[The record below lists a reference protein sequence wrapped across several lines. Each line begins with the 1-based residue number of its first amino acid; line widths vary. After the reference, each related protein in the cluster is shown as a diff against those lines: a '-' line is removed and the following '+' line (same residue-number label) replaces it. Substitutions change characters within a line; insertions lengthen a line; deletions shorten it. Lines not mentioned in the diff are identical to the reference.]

1 VSRGDEEPEQA
12 VRELLQTYEKQEAAV
27 LKAELLEFLKSK
39 ECRDELEK
47 TIQKPLET
55 IVLSALTGAK
65 FQEQLR
71 EAVIASLKPEII
83 KAAQTAAAG
92 ALNSI
97 KVTIPEE
104 AQKRMRTEAE
114 ETLRNAF
121 ATAQK
126 ESLGTVPRLAN
137 DARRQMQ
144 RQGEDSPPSG
154 TAQEFAPRLSGDHLF
169 WGAVVAVVLIVGAAI
184 YWFSGRRDERPDP
197 GYVDSSALVTE
208 SQPPTETVAPVTAR
222 PSALLRQY
230 RAALMQMGPP
240 DLPAPSDAQIA
251 CIESALPNAE
261 TAARLDVAALRAL
274 LNNCNAMSARPAGR
288 VRIVAGVQ
296 AQLTEEARARTCS
309 ALQPVTIDGRHGTE
323 TSRALQTYVG
333 CTDPIGVPEALET
346 LGDYAAVGVYFIDKR
361 MRDSGSTTQR

>member
-1 VSRGDEEPEQA
+1 MSRGDEEPEQA

-27 LKAELLEFLKSK
+27 LKAELLDFLKSK
-39 ECRDELEK
+39 ECRDELER

-55 IVLSALTGAK
+55 IVLGALTNAK

-71 EAVIASLKPEII
+71 DAVIASLKPEIL

-104 AQKRMRTEAE
+104 AQRRMRTETE

-126 ESLGTVPRLAN
+126 ESLATVPRLAN
-137 DARRQMQ
+137 DARRQLQ
-144 RQGEDSPPSG
+144 RQGEESPPSG
-154 TAQEFAPRLSGDHLF
+154 AARDFAPRLSGDRMF
-169 WGAVVAVVLIVGAAI
+169 WGAVVAVVLVVGAAI
-184 YWFSGRRDERPDP
+184 YWFAGRREEPLDT

-208 SQPPTETVAPVTAR
+208 SLPTETTAPVTTR
-222 PSALLRQY
+222 PSALFEQY
-230 RAALMQMGPP
+230 RLALMQMGPP

-251 CIESALPNAE
+251 CVESALPNAE
-261 TAARLDVAALRAL
+261 TAARLNVATLRAS
-274 LNNCNAMSARPAGR
+274 LNKCNAMSARPAGR

-296 AQLTEEARARTCS
+296 AQLTEEARARACS

-323 TSRALQTYVG
+323 TSRALKTYVG